1 MELVASQIAVFLSDE
16 CKAGSLESREEAL
29 LDLEC
34 LYLCSRRLA
43 ESLRPAVI
51 ESVQLLL
58 RDYIEEVL
66 ETYSRLLVEEQYLT
80 AEVEPPPFTEEEQ
93 AESLAKARELWAA
106 HRGDNSLSPGDER
119 ELARRW
125 LLEFEAY
132 LDRRMNSPSVRWE
145 RSLYNRRE
153 HDSVFSQLST
163 AW

>member
-66 ETYSRLLVEEQYLT
+66 ETYSRLLVEEQCLT
-80 AEVEPPPFTEEEQ
+80 AEVEPPFTEEEQ
-93 AESLAKARELWAA
+93 VESLAKARELWAA

-132 LDRRMNSPSVRWE
+132 LDPST
-145 RSLYNRRE
+145 LYNRRE